1 MSDDIE
7 RLATELAAL
16 SPDDR
21 EQVMKR
27 LLVLGAASRDMRARL
42 QRDTSTGWGRL
53 VGENIYDTHG
63 LAVGEVRSVNLTT
76 LDYVELKVRS
86 IQRGIKW

>member
-21 EQVMKR
+21 EQVMTR
-27 LLVLGAASRDMRARL
+27 LLVLGAATRDMRSRFK
-42 QRDTSTGWGRL
+42 RDTSTGWARI

-63 LAVGEVRSVNLTT
+63 LAIGNVMHVKLKT
-76 LDYVELKVRS
+76 DFVELTIVGIQRS
-86 IQRGIKW
+86 IKW